1 MIKIFKKIGKYFLI
15 TFIGLFLTANAFIIL
30 SGRFYLYKGVANT
43 YMMGRK
49 GPSIYDKD
57 IFANSELKSTNPKP
71 LNEHEKFNSQHIPKD
86 FEAYLERYDTR
97 AFLVMSKDSLLY
109 EQYWDKHSEETLSN
123 SFSVAKTVV
132 ALLVGIAIEEGKI
145 KNLDEP
151 VANYLSEFEGEE
163 LESIT
168 IRHLLT
174 MSSGLDWSESGA
186 DPLSD
191 NAESYYGWNLRNQ
204 VTNQKLIN
212 KPGETFRYQSGNSQ
226 LLAFIVEK
234 ATGEDLTHYAQ
245 KKIWSKIGASSD
257 AFWSLDKENGDEKAF
272 CCMYA
277 TARDFLKI
285 GQLLLNEGKVGD
297 EQVVPTWYYEEM
309 IRPADI
315 KMENGV
321 KNQSYGLH
329 LWTYFGMTNP
339 VQYCRGILGQYII
352 TIPEEDL
359 LIIRL
364 GTKRSPKFEIPE
376 HLANDA
382 DYVKENEKQIGHPL
396 GLFQYIAL
404 AKMIKS
410 ETEFLK

>member
-1 MIKIFKKIGKYFLI
+1 M
-15 TFIGLFLTANAFIIL
+15 
-30 SGRFYLYKGVANT
+30 YKGIANT
-43 YMMGRK
+43 YLKGRK

-57 IFANSELKSTNPKP
+57 IFANAQLKATSPQP
-71 LNEHEKFNSQHIPKD
+71 LREHKKFNTQHIPKD
-86 FEAYLERYDTR
+86 YEAFLEKYDTR

-109 EQYWDKHSEETLSN
+109 EQYWDKHNEETVSN

-132 ALLVGIAIEEGKI
+132 ALLIGIAVEEGDI
-145 KNLDEP
+145 KNLDES
-151 VANYLSEFEGEE
+151 VANYLPEFKGGEM
-163 LESIT
+163 ESIT
-168 IRHLLT
+168 IRNLLT

-191 NAESYYGWNLRNQ
+191 NAESYYGWGLRSQ
-204 VTNQKLIN
+204 VTNQKLIH

-226 LLAFIVEK
+226 LLAFIIEA
-234 ATGEDLTHYAQ
+234 ATGEDLTKYAED
-245 KKIWSKIGASSD
+245 KIWSKIGASND
-257 AFWSLDKENGDEKAF
+257 AFWSLDKEGGDEKAF

-285 GQLLLNEGKVGD
+285 GQLLLNEGRVGN
-297 EQVVPTWYYEEM
+297 EQVIPEWYYAEM
-309 IRPADI
+309 IRPANI
-315 KMENGV
+315 KMEDGA

-329 LWTYFGMTNP
+329 LWTYFGMENP

-352 TIPEEDL
+352 TIPKEDL

-364 GTKRSPKFEIPE
+364 GSKRSPKFKIPE
-376 HLANDA
+376 HLENDK
-382 DYVKENEKQIGHPL
+382 DYVKENEKEVGHPL

>member
-1 MIKIFKKIGKYFLI
+1 MIKILKKIGKYALI
-15 TFIGLFLTANAFIIL
+15 TFIGLFLTVNAFIIL
-30 SGRFYLYKGVANT
+30 SGRFYLYKGIANT
-43 YMMGRK
+43 YLIGRK

-57 IFANSELKSTNPKP
+57 IFANAHLKSTNPKE
-71 LNEHEKFNSQHIPKD
+71 LIEHEKLNSQHIPKA
-86 FEAYLERYDTR
+86 FEAFLEEYDTR

-109 EQYWDKHSEETLSN
+109 EQYWDKHTEEAVSN

-132 ALLVGIAIEEGKI
+132 ALLVGIAVEEGKI
-145 KNLDEP
+145 ENLDEP
-151 VANYLSEFEGEE
+151 VAKYLPEFEGGDK
-163 LESIT
+163 ESVT

-204 VTNQKLIN
+204 VTSQKLIDT
-212 KPGETFRYQSGNSQ
+212 PGETFRYQSGNSQ
-226 LLAFIVEK
+226 LLAFIVEA
-234 ATGEDLTHYAQ
+234 ATGEDLTSYAQ

-257 AFWSLDKENGDEKAF
+257 AFWSLDKESGDEKAF

-285 GQLLLNEGKVGD
+285 GQLLLNEGRVGD
-297 EQVVPTWYYEEM
+297 EQVIPEWYYAEM
-309 IRPADI
+309 IRPANV
-315 KMENGV
+315 KMENGAQ
-321 KNQSYGLH
+321 NQSYGLH

-364 GTKRSPKFEIPE
+364 GMKRSPKFEIPE
-376 HLANDA
+376 HLADDA
-382 DYVKENEKQIGHPL
+382 EYVRQNEKEIGHPL

-410 ETEFLK
+410 ETEF